1 MKYEKKLVTIGS
13 FLFISTLVVSA
24 GNYTT
29 NLLLGR
35 WLGPSDFSE
44 VSLIVTF
51 MLMVS
56 FFALAFQLTAAK
68 FMATFE
74 GDTNQ
79 KLQGDFVAWLHRKA
93 LIVGSILMVLVLL
106 LSVFWQ
112 DFFQTRSYLPFI
124 IFGLGLPVY
133 LLMSVNRGVL
143 QGLLNYKKLAFSYQ
157 YEMWVRL
164 FVSISLVYAGYR
176 VNGVAIGLTMSLVIT
191 WWFSRVS
198 FQKPKQANN
207 INNKDINK
215 FLFTILSYEC
225 SQILINNSDLI
236 LIKHF
241 YPPFEAGL
249 YAALALVGR
258 IVYFG
263 TWTVV
268 TMLFPLVIKLEKEGK
283 SHKKYFFGG
292 LGLVTTMAASIVG
305 FCYFY
310 PEFLV
315 SILFGKEYISISP
328 LLWQY
333 AFATALFACS
343 NVFVYYHLSL
353 DQHQP
358 VWITN
363 IVGIAQISLISN
375 FHQSFEQVIYV
386 QILLMSFLFVALVCF
401 YFFKKR

>member
-1 MKYEKKLVTIGS
+1 MKSEIKILK
-13 FLFISTLVVSA
+13 
-24 GNYTT
+24 
-29 NLLLGR
+29 LLL
-35 WLGPSDFSE
+35 D
-44 VSLIVTF
+44 
-51 MLMVS
+51 
-56 FFALAFQLTAAK
+56 
-68 FMATFE
+68 
-74 GDTNQ
+74 Q
-79 KLQGDFVAWLHRKA
+79 KNER
-93 LIVGSILMVLVLL
+93 
-106 LSVFWQ
+106 
-112 DFFQTRSYLPFI
+112 
-124 IFGLGLPVY
+124 
-133 LLMSVNRGVL
+133 
-143 QGLLNYKKLAFSYQ
+143 
-157 YEMWVRL
+157 
-164 FVSISLVYAGYR
+164 
-176 VNGVAIGLTMSLVIT
+176 
-191 WWFSRVS
+191 
-198 FQKPKQANN
+198 
-207 INNKDINK
+207 
-215 FLFTILSYEC
+215 FTIKKISETLKINYRIAYE
-225 SQILINNSDLI
+225 N
-236 LIKHF
+236 
-241 YPPFEAGL
+241 
-249 YAALALVGR
+249 
-258 IVYFG
+258 
-263 TWTVV
+263 
-268 TMLFPLVIKLEKEGK
+268 VIKLEKEGK